1 LFIFSHNKLFWAISL
16 ILPGKDRFLTSN
28 LLYQIADFISK
39 SMTTTTTNY
48 TSNNILQIKAAEK
61 QMESNLMILKNGG
74 NTSNMQYNQF
84 YRNL

>member
-1 LFIFSHNKLFWAISL
+1 LGKTINIAD
-16 ILPGKDRFLTSN
+16 KDRFLTSN

-84 YRNL
+84 HRNL